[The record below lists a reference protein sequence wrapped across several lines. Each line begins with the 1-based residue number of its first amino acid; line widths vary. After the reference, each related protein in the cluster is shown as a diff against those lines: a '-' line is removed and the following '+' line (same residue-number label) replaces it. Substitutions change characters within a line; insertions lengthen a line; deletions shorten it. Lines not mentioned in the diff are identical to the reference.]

1 MEKPAAPQSSA
12 FARGLR
18 LGSLACFAAVLALI
32 VCFGGTVLAKRHRL
46 VGRDGKI
53 HACYRVKGQPKGMV
67 RVVRGGNY
75 RCRRGERRMAWSV
88 ATTPGTT
95 GATGAGGAAGA
106 QGDSG
111 TVAGPNEAALKTQIG
126 ELSVKVDA
134 LEKVLAGVSNEDL
147 TKAVNAVPAVESL
160 CENSAEL
167 NEQVNLVA
175 EAVEGL
181 GLNGVLTGIG
191 GLLEIPPLP
200 KPLGS
205 FTC

>member
-1 MEKPAAPQSSA
+1 MENRAVPHSVL
-12 FARGLR
+12 RGLR
-18 LGSLACFAAVLALI
+18 FWSLVLLASLAVTA
-32 VCFGGTVLAKRHRL
+32 CFGGTAFAKRSL

-53 HACYRVKGQPKGMV
+53 HACYRVKGKPKGMV

-88 ATTPGTT
+88 ATVAGTT
-95 GATGAGGAAGA
+95 GATGASGGAGAEGDGGAASGA
-106 QGDSG
+106 N
-111 TVAGPNEAALKTQIG
+111 AGEAALKTQIG
-126 ELSVKVDA
+126 ELSLKVEA

-167 NEQVNLVA
+167 NEQVNLIA

-191 GLLEIPPLP
+191 GLLQIPPLP
-200 KPLGS
+200 ESLEPFS
-205 FTC
+205 C